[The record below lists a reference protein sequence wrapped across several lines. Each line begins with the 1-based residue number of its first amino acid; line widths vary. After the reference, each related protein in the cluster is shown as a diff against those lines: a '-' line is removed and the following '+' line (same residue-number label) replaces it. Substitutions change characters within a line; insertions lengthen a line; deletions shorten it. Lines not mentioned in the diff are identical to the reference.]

1 MLNNFFLWYSE
12 PKNSNKYRRDFID
25 KVAVAID
32 VLKISY
38 IDIISM
44 PVYEFTTLMEI
55 KARSLEDQKKALEDM
70 RNNYK

>member
-1 MLNNFFLWYSE
+1 LWYSE
-12 PKNSNKYRRDFID
+12 PSKSNAFRKEFIE

-38 IDIISM
+38 LDILLL
-44 PVYEFTTLMEI
+44 PVYEFTTLMEL
-55 KARSLEDQKKALEDM
+55 KARSLEEQKKALEDM

>member
-1 MLNNFFLWYSE
+1 MWYSE
-12 PKNSNKYRRDFID
+12 PRKSNAFRKEFIE

-38 IDIISM
+38 LDILLL
-44 PVYEFTTLMEI
+44 PVYEFTTLMEL
-55 KARSLEDQKKALEDM
+55 KARSLEEQKKALEDM